1 MVGRVWPRRGHR
13 GRPLNSVVSHHE
25 MTFAPDQSVVILG
38 TSRRDGNTRIA
49 VEHVVGG
56 RAVEIVDLSRLEF
69 SAYDYTHQNAQDGFI
84 PLIESIAKKQL
95 WILATPVYWYTMS
108 AQLKVFL
115 DRLSDLIT
123 IRKDLGRLLRGKS
136 LALVSSGTDPA
147 LPPGFESP
155 FSLTCEYLGMKYVG
169 ALYSRFEK
177 SDQPFPGTE
186 AEAGRVGSS
195 WLS

>member
-1 MVGRVWPRRGHR
+1 VGRVWPRRSGG

-25 MTFAPDQSVVILG
+25 MAFAPEQSVVILG

-49 VEHVVGG
+49 VERIVAG
-56 RAVEIVDLSRLEF
+56 RAVEIVDLSRVEF

-84 PLIESIAKKQL
+84 PLIESLAKKQL

-136 LALVSSGTDPA
+136 LAVVTSGTDA
-147 LPPGFESP
+147 SLPQGFESP

-169 ALYSRFEK
+169 VFYSRFEK
-177 SDQPFPGTE
+177 SDQPFPGSE
-186 AEAGRVGSS
+186 AEAGKVGTS
-195 WLS
+195 WIL